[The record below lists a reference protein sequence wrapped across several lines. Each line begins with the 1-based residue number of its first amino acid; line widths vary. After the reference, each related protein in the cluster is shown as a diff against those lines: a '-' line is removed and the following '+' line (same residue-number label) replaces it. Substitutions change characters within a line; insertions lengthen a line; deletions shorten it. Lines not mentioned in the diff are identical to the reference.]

1 MPGIFSRQGVGAG
14 APFGY
19 VCHSIISYL
28 DCPFA
33 LTGLGAFLLYVAKIP
48 GVEGSTFLSLVH
60 REGHFSTRSDPR
72 MRGNVA
78 GLAGGDGQV
87 YDVDHIAGLCGDEV
101 RVRACVLVRRGSR
114 PGVTKDF
121 LGHFFG

>member
-60 REGHFSTRSDPR
+60 REGHFSTL
-72 MRGNVA
+72 GI
-78 GLAGGDGQV
+78 QW
-87 YDVDHIAGLCGDEV
+87 C
-101 RVRACVLVRRGSR
+101 RVMWRALLVGMGRFW
-114 PGVTKDF
+114 TWTT
-121 LGHFFG
+121 